1 MQNKVNNNNKS
12 KKICKYYSICEFS
25 KTNCGHKF
33 DLFEFVY
40 YYCVLNSTVKVQ
52 NKNNIESD

>member
-1 MQNKVNNNNKS
+1 M
-12 KKICKYYSICEFS
+12 CEFS

-33 DLFEFVY
+33 DLVEFVY